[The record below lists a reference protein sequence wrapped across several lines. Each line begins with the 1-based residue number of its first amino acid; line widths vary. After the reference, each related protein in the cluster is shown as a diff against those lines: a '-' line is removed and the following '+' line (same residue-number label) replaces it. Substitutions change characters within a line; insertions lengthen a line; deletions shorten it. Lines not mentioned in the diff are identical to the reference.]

1 MLTELELNN
10 FRGFRSLKLTGLKRV
25 NLIVG
30 SNNSGKTSLLEALF
44 LAANPGRINELPGLF
59 RPYQGDAALR
69 YYRWLLRD
77 GASETGGNLAAQ
89 FDSRL
94 LPLFFT
100 RSREISLVPTALR
113 QAEFFSNAHLYAWG
127 TVQHVNE
134 FNSRRAVEVTKTK
147 VIPVSYRDSGSL
159 ISLVGKAN
167 RKQSGEETMQ
177 RLLAKVDPRI
187 KKVRIDPGEE
197 QEGNQIILDV
207 GLSELIPLSQ
217 IGQGVFRLLTILA
230 EVIGDQPEL
239 ILVDEIENGLHHSAM
254 QDVWTGLAEVA
265 ATLGVQIF
273 ATTHSHEC
281 LEAAHA
287 AFAARSDYGLGV
299 IQMFRTETGPQGRV
313 LDRPLIEAA
322 LKGEIDL
329 R

>member
-10 FRGFRSLKLTGLKRV
+10 FRGFRSLKLTELKPV

-30 SNNSGKTSLLEALF
+30 SNNSGKTSLLEALL
-44 LAANPGRINELPGLF
+44 LAADPKRIQQLYTLF
-59 RPYQGDAALR
+59 RPQQGDSALR

-77 GASETGGNLAAQ
+77 GASETGASLRAQ
-89 FDSRL
+89 TDTGRL
-94 LPLFFT
+94 DLFFL
-100 RSREISLVPTALR
+100 RSPDQTKIAAAGQRAEVFFQCEHLV
-113 QAEFFSNAHLYAWG
+113 AW
-127 TVQHVNE
+127 
-134 FNSRRAVEVTKTK
+134 RAVVAGTKARDQRLRTTI
-147 VIPVSYRDSGSL
+147 IPVSYRDSGL
-159 ISLVGKAN
+159 LVTLVGKSN

-187 KKVRIDPGEE
+187 KKVRIDPGEQ

>member
-25 NLIVG
+25 NLVVG

-44 LAANPGRINELPGLF
+44 LAADPRRIQELYALF
-59 RPYQGDAALR
+59 RPQQGNRDFR

-77 GASETGGNLAAQ
+77 GASDKGANLRAETDTG
-89 FDSRL
+89 RL
-94 LPLFFT
+94 DLFFLRT
-100 RSREISLVPTALR
+100 PDQTKIAAAFQRAEQFFHCEHLVAWRSIVAGTKARDQRLR
-113 QAEFFSNAHLYAWG
+113 
-127 TVQHVNE
+127 TTIV
-134 FNSRRAVEVTKTK
+134 
-147 VIPVSYRDSGSL
+147 PVSYRDSGSL
-159 ISLVGKAN
+159 VTLVGKSN

-187 KKVRIDPGEE
+187 RKVRIDPGEQ

-254 QDVWTGLAEVA
+254 LDVWAGLAEVA
-265 ATLGVQIF
+265 ESLGVQIF

-281 LEAAHA
+281 LVAAHT
-287 AFAARSDYGLGV
+287 AFAARANYDLGV

>member
-10 FRGFRSLKLTGLKRV
+10 FRGFRSLKLNGLKRV

-30 SNNSGKTSLLEALF
+30 SNNAGKTSLLEALF
-44 LAANPGRINELPGLF
+44 LAANPGRISELSYLF
-59 RPYQGDAALR
+59 RPQQGDSAFR

-77 GASETGGNLAAQ
+77 GASEVGGSLSAL
-89 FDSRL
+89 DDLGRL
-94 LPLFFT
+94 DLFFT
-100 RSREISLVPTALR
+100 RSPEKSKKGPPAQRAQVSF
-113 QAEFFSNAHLYAWG
+113 QSGDHL
-127 TVQHVNE
+127 TVWQTVVIG
-134 FNSRRAVEVTKTK
+134 SQTKPKAVRTK
-147 VIPVSYRDSGSL
+147 VIPVSYRDSGTL
-159 ISLVGKAN
+159 VTLVGKSN

-187 KKVRIDPGEE
+187 RKVRIDPGEQ

-239 ILVDEIENGLHHSAM
+239 MLVDEIENGLHHSAM
-254 QDVWTGLAEVA
+254 QDVWAGLAEVA
-265 ATLGVQIF
+265 DSLGVQIF

-287 AFAARSDYGLGV
+287 AFAARANYELGV